1 MFLNKLNLNTKNMKI
16 VKEVPGKNVFS
27 LVELDTSSK
36 TSLDFVQIILLQGR
50 DSVISEVIIF
60 VSTAQIPL

>member
-1 MFLNKLNLNTKNMKI
+1 MKT
-16 VKEVPGKNVFS
+16 VKEGPGKNVFS
-27 LVELDTSSK
+27 LIELDTSSK

>member
-1 MFLNKLNLNTKNMKI
+1 MKI

-36 TSLDFVQIILLQGR
+36 NSLDFVQIILLQGR